1 MKTKFCT
8 QDDPLALRLAVNLL
22 LAGEVIGFPTDTVY
36 GIGVR
41 ADSAAAIEKLYQVKA
56 RSMEKPIAVM
66 IADLQQ
72 LEQLAESVPDTVR
85 RLAGWFWPG
94 ALTMILPKRSDLPEN
109 LTSLTGVGVRIP
121 DHPFTL
127 ELLRCCGPLAVTS
140 ANLSGQ
146 PEALSACEVMT
157 QLGGKL
163 ALVVDGGDSQGG
175 IPSTVVDLSQSRPRV
190 LREGPITS
198 VMIHHA
204 LENPVK

>member
-1 MKTKFCT
+1 MKTQFCK
-8 QDDPLALRLAVNLL
+8 QDDPLALRLAVDLL
-22 LAGEVIGFPTDTVY
+22 QAGEVIAFPTDTVY

-41 ADSAAAIEKLYQVKA
+41 ADSAAAIEKLYQIKV
-56 RSMEKPIAVM
+56 RSMDKPIPVM
-66 IADLQQ
+66 IAELQQ
-72 LEQLAESVPDTVR
+72 LEQLAESIPDAVR
-85 RLAGWFWPG
+85 RLANRFWPG
-94 ALTMILPKRSDLPEN
+94 ALTMVLPKRSDLPEN
-109 LTSLTGVGVRIP
+109 LTSLPGVGVRVP

-146 PEALSACEVMT
+146 PEALNANAVMA

-175 IPSTVVDLSQSRPRV
+175 IPSTVVDLSQESPRI

-198 VMIHHA
+198 EMIDLA
-204 LENPVK
+204 LKNPV

>member
-1 MKTKFCT
+1 MKTKFCK
-8 QDDPLALRLAVNLL
+8 QDDPLALRMAVDLL
-22 LAGEVIGFPTDTVY
+22 QSGEVIAFPTDTVY

-41 ADSAAAIEKLYQVKA
+41 ADSAAAIEKLYQIKA
-56 RSMEKPIAVM
+56 RSMDKPIAVM
-66 IADLQQ
+66 IAEIQQ
-72 LEQLAESVPDTVR
+72 LEQLAESVPDTAR
-85 RLAGWFWPG
+85 CLARWFWPG
-94 ALTMILPKRSDLPEN
+94 ALTMVLPKRSDLPVN
-109 LTSLTGVGVRIP
+109 LTSLPGVGVRVP

-146 PEALSACEVMT
+146 PEALNANTVMA

-175 IPSTVVDLSQSRPRV
+175 VPSTVVDLSQGRPRV

-198 VMIHHA
+198 EMIDQA
-204 LENPVK
+204 MENLV